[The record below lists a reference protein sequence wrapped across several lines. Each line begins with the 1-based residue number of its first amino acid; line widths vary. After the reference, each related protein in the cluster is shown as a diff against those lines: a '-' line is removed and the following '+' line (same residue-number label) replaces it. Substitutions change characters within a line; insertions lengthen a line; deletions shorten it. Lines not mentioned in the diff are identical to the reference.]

1 MPYLG
6 LNSTTDG
13 GLADGSLDDGG
24 HGGHGGDGG
33 DGGDGGP
40 GDAGSDAS
48 ACFSSGNQCL
58 VPCHSNADCRS
69 TLVCFTA
76 CGQSACEAP
85 GLMGVPSEAGE

>member
-6 LNSTTDG
+6 LNSTSDA
-13 GLADGSLDDGG
+13 GLADGNL
-24 HGGHGGDGG
+24 GDGG
-33 DGGDGGP
+33 QDGNGGDGGP
-40 GDAGSDAS
+40 ADAGSDAS

-58 VPCHSNADCRS
+58 VPCHSNADCRP

-85 GLMGVPSEAGE
+85 GLMGVPADAGGAGE